1 LNLQNEALSREPLT
15 PRRSEIRRP
24 ASGQSTRYLNSPL
37 SKSRLRFCLRAT
49 INALLA
55 FGLVHVLAVPL
66 HGLWAVPTAVVVIQM
81 SFGGSLKA
89 TAEYI
94 VGTIVGAVYASAVA
108 ALVPHPTVLGL
119 AAVLAV
125 AIAPLTYAAAVSPSF
140 RVAPVTAV
148 LVLMISAQVG
158 EAPIELAFDRLL
170 EVGIGAAVA
179 ITVSLLVFPA
189 RAYVLEVDEAAHVLD
204 RMARV
209 LPAVMAG
216 FRTKADSSE
225 NLRRQNEIREA
236 VHAFEEVAAE
246 AKPERLISLAA
257 QPDPAVLA
265 RTLLRLRHDLI
276 MIGRA
281 ASAPLPDHLAARLG
295 PILEEFA
302 ETARDYLLA
311 SANALT
317 CRHTVSSGVLVDAAL
332 AAYISEVAS
341 IEAERLM
348 AGLSVEERERVFA
361 LGFAL
366 QQLPRH
372 FSDLARCLQEW
383 ARNPDRPGR
392 ALRLS
397 SPVQR
402 ASLSTLP

>member
-1 LNLQNEALSREPLT
+1 
-15 PRRSEIRRP
+15 
-24 ASGQSTRYLNSPL
+24 
-37 SKSRLRFCLRAT
+37 
-49 INALLA
+49 
-55 FGLVHVLAVPL
+55 
-66 HGLWAVPTAVVVIQM
+66 
-81 SFGGSLKA
+81 
-89 TAEYI
+89 
-94 VGTIVGAVYASAVA
+94 VA

-148 LVLMISAQVG
+148 LVLMISAQIG

-179 ITVSLLVFPA
+179 IMVSLLVFPA
-189 RAYVLEVDEAAHVLD
+189 RAHVLEVDEAAHVLD
-204 RMARV
+204 RMARA

-236 VHAFEEVAAE
+236 VHAFEEVAA
-246 AKPERLISLAA
+246 ERLISLAA

-302 ETARDYLLA
+302 ATARDYLLA

-317 CRHTVSSGVLVDAAL
+317 CRHTISSGVLVDAAL

-348 AGLSVEERERVFA
+348 ADLSVEERERVFA

-392 ALRLS
+392 ALRPS

-402 ASLSTLP
+402 TSLSTLP

>member
-1 LNLQNEALSREPLT
+1 MT
-15 PRRSEIRRP
+15 
-24 ASGQSTRYLNSPL
+24 YLNSPL
-37 SKSRLRFCLRAT
+37 SKPRLRFCLRAT

-94 VGTIVGAVYASAVA
+94 IGTIAGAVYASAVA
-108 ALVPHPTVLGL
+108 ALVPHPTVLAL

-158 EAPIELAFDRLL
+158 EAPFELAFDRLL

-189 RAYVLEVDEAAHVLD
+189 RAHVLEAGEAAHVLE

-216 FRTKADSSE
+216 IWIKADSSE

-236 VHAFEEVAAE
+236 VHAFEEVAAD
-246 AKPERLISLAA
+246 AKPERLISLVA
-257 QPDPAVLA
+257 QSDTALLA

-276 MIGRA
+276 MIGRT
-281 ASAPLPDHLAARLG
+281 ASAPLPDHVAARLG
-295 PILEEFA
+295 PILQEFA
-302 ETARDYLLA
+302 ATARDYLLA

-341 IEAERLM
+341 IEAEHLM
-348 AGLSVEERERVFA
+348 ADLSVEARERIFA

-372 FSDLARCLQEW
+372 FSDLTRCLQEW
-383 ARNPDRPGR
+383 ARNSDPSL
-392 ALRLS
+392 ALRSSSQVQTTSLS
-397 SPVQR
+397 S
-402 ASLSTLP
+402 LP

>member
-1 LNLQNEALSREPLT
+1 
-15 PRRSEIRRP
+15 
-24 ASGQSTRYLNSPL
+24 
-37 SKSRLRFCLRAT
+37 
-49 INALLA
+49 
-55 FGLVHVLAVPL
+55 
-66 HGLWAVPTAVVVIQM
+66 M

-108 ALVPHPTVLGL
+108 ALLPDPTVLGL
-119 AAVLAV
+119 AVVLAV
-125 AIAPLTYAAAVSPSF
+125 AIAPLTYAAAISPSF

-148 LVLMISAQVG
+148 LVLMISAQAG
-158 EAPIELAFDRLL
+158 ETPIELAFDRLL

-189 RAYVLEVDEAAHVLD
+189 RAHVLEVDEAAHVLD

-236 VHAFEEVAAE
+236 VHAFEEVADE

-257 QPDPAVLA
+257 QPDPDVLA

-295 PILEEFA
+295 LILEEFA
-302 ETARDYLLA
+302 ATARDYLLA
-311 SANALT
+311 SANALA
-317 CRHTVSSGVLVDAAL
+317 CRHTISSGVPVDAAL

-341 IEAERLM
+341 IEADGLM
-348 AGLSVEERERVFA
+348 ADLSAEERERTFA

-372 FSDLARCLQEW
+372 FSDLATCLQKW
-383 ARNPDRPGR
+383 ARNSDRPSL
-392 ALRLS
+392 ALRPS
-397 SPVQR
+397 SQVQTT
-402 ASLSTLP
+402 SLSPRLP